1 MQPGWVM
8 TDFKRSLHYI
18 TRLNQTRLY
27 ACPFYFLHLCF
38 ASPATT
44 TWCDFFWG
52 FFPLFWAHS
61 PKARSFTFFVVFPLP
76 PPPPSKTPFSH
87 YCSFSFPPS
96 YFCCSSK
103 KTKKTLVIGA
113 PPLFSSPLANRFAN
127 QPYLFSQPGV
137 RHIIPSFP
145 SSHSDQL
152 SFLLC
157 FPPHFWHIGHTNV
170 SYCLLRSSTP
180 PAFGGFSIKRLF
192 MPCQK
197 MLPTAPLS

>member
-1 MQPGWVM
+1 M
-8 TDFKRSLHYI
+8 H
-18 TRLNQTRLY
+18 
-27 ACPFYFLHLCF
+27 APFIFSIFALPRPPQQLGATFLG
-38 ASPATT
+38 
-44 TWCDFFWG
+44 G
-52 FFPLFWAHS
+52 FFPFSELTHPKQGLS
-61 PKARSFTFFVVFPLP
+61 PSLSFFRFRP
-76 PPPPSKTPFSH
+76 KTPFSH

-96 YFCCSSK
+96 YFYCSSK

-127 QPYLFSQPGV
+127 QPYPFSQPGV

-180 PAFGGFSIKRLF
+180 PAFGGFSIKRPF